1 MPSADYLPS
10 VITFIIVTLILGSMH
25 ILLIKNKQLGNERL
39 FYRQLIMLFFTI
51 VGIVVIALTLPVTES
66 TRTQVITLISLVIS
80 AIFAFS
86 SGTIF
91 ANLMAGILL
100 RVTKPFQ
107 IGDFVKVG
115 EQFGRVAERGLFDTE
130 IQSENRELIS
140 IPNTYIINHPV
151 TTLQT
156 NGAIVSATLSLG
168 YDVHHDKIETF
179 LIQAAKDAGLTEP
192 FVHVMEL
199 GNYSI
204 SYRVSGVLEEVKGII
219 TARSNLYRS
228 ILNVLHDNGIE
239 IMSPSY
245 MNQRPLTVD
254 QKIKPPANI
263 SQEPKTDSTPAED
276 IVFDKA
282 EQAEKLDKERI
293 SLSES
298 IKALEET
305 LKDASDNDKAKIKE
319 SIQNARDK
327 LKSIEPEMDSSKS
340 HTGTK

>member
-1 MPSADYLPS
+1 
-10 VITFIIVTLILGSMH
+10 
-25 ILLIKNKQLGNERL
+25 
-39 FYRQLIMLFFTI
+39 
-51 VGIVVIALTLPVTES
+51 
-66 TRTQVITLISLVIS
+66 
-80 AIFAFS
+80 
-86 SGTIF
+86 
-91 ANLMAGILL
+91 
-100 RVTKPFQ
+100 
-107 IGDFVKVG
+107 
-115 EQFGRVAERGLFDTE
+115 
-130 IQSENRELIS
+130 
-140 IPNTYIINHPV
+140 
-151 TTLQT
+151 
-156 NGAIVSATLSLG
+156 
-168 YDVHHDKIETF
+168 
-179 LIQAAKDAGLTEP
+179 
-192 FVHVMEL
+192 MEL

-327 LKSIEPEMDSSKS
+327 LKSIEPELDSSKN
-340 HTGTK
+340 